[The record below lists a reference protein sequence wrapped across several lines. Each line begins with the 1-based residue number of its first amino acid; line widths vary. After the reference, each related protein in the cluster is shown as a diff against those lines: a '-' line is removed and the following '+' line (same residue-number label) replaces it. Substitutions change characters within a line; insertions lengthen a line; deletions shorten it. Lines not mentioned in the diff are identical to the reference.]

1 MNPLSS
7 PMSKDRSLVLVRGGG
22 DLASGIIL
30 RLHRSG
36 LQIVVTEL
44 PKPLAVRRT
53 VSFAEAVYEG
63 THTVEGV
70 TGRLIN
76 WDLPLPEFH
85 RQVTA
90 ALDWDEIPVLVDPQA
105 QVLTRIPFLAVID
118 ARLIKVPSEPLPIK
132 VPLHIGVGPGFHAGK
147 DCDAVIETRR
157 SHTLG
162 RVYWHG
168 SAQPDSGQP
177 EGDPKRVLR
186 APADGI
192 FVGHKQI
199 GEHCEAGELIAEIEP
214 EIENRHT
221 SILASLSGVLRG
233 LIRDGVQVSKGLK
246 VGDIDPRDDRSACY
260 LVSDKALSIGGG
272 VLEAILSKEEIRNKL
287 WTPSAFGTSPNFTGQ

>member
-1 MNPLSS
+1 
-7 PMSKDRSLVLVRGGG
+7 MSKDKSLLLVRGGG

-36 LQIVVTEL
+36 LNVIVSEL
-44 PKPLAVRRT
+44 AQPLAVRRS

-63 THTVEGV
+63 THTIEGV
-70 TGRLIN
+70 VGRRIERDSSPN
-76 WDLPLPEFH
+76 EFD
-85 RQVTA
+85 RQITA
-90 ALDWDEIPVLVDPQA
+90 ALDWDEIPVLIDPEA
-105 QVLTRIPFLAVID
+105 EVLSRLPFLAVID
-118 ARLIKVPSEPLPIK
+118 ARLIKKSVEPLPVR
-132 VPLHIGVGPGFHAGK
+132 VPLHLGVGPGFHAGE
-147 DCDAVIETRR
+147 DCDAIIETRR

-186 APADGI
+186 AASDGI

-199 GEHCEAGELIAEIEP
+199 GQHCETGELLAEIQSESG
-214 EIENRHT
+214 NGST
-221 SILASLSGVLRG
+221 SILAPLSGVLRG
-233 LIRDGVQVSKGLK
+233 LIRDGVRVTKGLK

-260 LVSDKALSIGGG
+260 LVSDKALAIGGG
-272 VLEAILSKEEIRNKL
+272 VLEALLSKEEVRNRL
-287 WTPSAFGTSPNFTGQ
+287 WTASAPSRHLPRIR

>member
-1 MNPLSS
+1 MPNIKPL
-7 PMSKDRSLVLVRGGG
+7 LLVRGGG
-22 DLASGIIL
+22 DLASGVIL

-36 LQIVVTEL
+36 LNVVVSEL
-44 PKPLAVRRT
+44 PQPLAVRRS

-63 THTVEGV
+63 THTIEGV
-70 TGRLIN
+70 TGRLIG
-76 WDLPLPEFH
+76 WDMPLSEFE

-90 ALDWDEIPVLVDPQA
+90 ALDREEIPVLVDPEA
-105 QVLTRIPFLAVID
+105 EVLSRFPFLTVID
-118 ARLIKVPSEPLPIK
+118 ARLIKKQVEPLAAK
-132 VPLHIGVGPGFHAGK
+132 VPLHIGVGPGFHAGE

-168 SAQPDSGQP
+168 TAQADSGQP

-186 APADGI
+186 AASDGI
-192 FVGHKQI
+192 FVGHKRI
-199 GEHCEAGELIAEIEP
+199 GEHCEPGELLAEIES
-214 EIENRHT
+214 EAENQTT
-221 SILASLSGVLRG
+221 SITAPLGGVLRG
-233 LIRDGVQVSKGLK
+233 LIRDGVRVTKGLK

-272 VLEAILSKEEIRNKL
+272 VLEALLSREEIRKQL
-287 WTPSAFGTSPNFTGQ
+287 WDSSQVEGASPA

>member
-1 MNPLSS
+1 MNHHYYTMPNKPLLL
-7 PMSKDRSLVLVRGGG
+7 MRGGG
-22 DLASGIIL
+22 DLASGVIL

-36 LQIVVTEL
+36 LQVVVSEL
-44 PKPLAVRRT
+44 AQPLAVRRS

-70 TGRLIN
+70 TGRRIE
-76 WDLPLPEFH
+76 WDLPLPEFQ
-85 RQVTA
+85 RKVMA

-105 QVLTRIPFLAVID
+105 EVLSRLPFLAVID
-118 ARLIKVPSEPLPIK
+118 ARLIKKTIDPLPVE
-132 VPLHIGVGPGFHAGK
+132 VPLHIGVGPGFHAGE
-147 DCDAVIETRR
+147 DCDVVIETRR

-168 SAQPDSGQP
+168 SAQADSGQP

-186 APADGI
+186 APANGI
-192 FVGHKQI
+192 VIGHWRI
-199 GEHCEAGELIAEIEP
+199 GEHCEAGDLLAEVRS
-214 EIENRHT
+214 ENENHGDP
-221 SILASLSGVLRG
+221 IIASLSGVLRG
-233 LIRDGVQVSKGLK
+233 IIRDGVPVTKGLK

-272 VLEAILSKEEIRNKL
+272 VLEALLSREEIRNKL
-287 WTPSAFGTSPNFTGQ
+287 WAPTAR

>member
-1 MNPLSS
+1 MPNIKPL
-7 PMSKDRSLVLVRGGG
+7 LLVRGGG
-22 DLASGIIL
+22 DLASGVIL

-36 LQIVVTEL
+36 LNVVVSEL
-44 PKPLAVRRT
+44 PQPLAVRRS

-63 THTVEGV
+63 THTIEGV
-70 TGRLIN
+70 TGRLIG
-76 WDLPLPEFH
+76 WDMPLSEFE

-90 ALDWDEIPVLVDPQA
+90 ALDREEIPVLVDPEA
-105 QVLTRIPFLAVID
+105 EVLSRFPFLTVID
-118 ARLIKVPSEPLPIK
+118 ARLIKKQVEPLAAK
-132 VPLHIGVGPGFHAGK
+132 VPLHIGVGPGFHAGE

-168 SAQPDSGQP
+168 TAQADSGQP

-186 APADGI
+186 AATDGI
-192 FVGHKQI
+192 FVGHKRI
-199 GEHCEAGELIAEIEP
+199 GEHCEPGELLAEIES
-214 EIENRHT
+214 EAENQTT
-221 SILASLSGVLRG
+221 SITAPLGGVLRG
-233 LIRDGVQVSKGLK
+233 LIRDGVRVTKGLK

-272 VLEAILSKEEIRNKL
+272 VLEALLSREEIRKQL
-287 WTPSAFGTSPNFTGQ
+287 WDSSQVEGASPA

>member
-1 MNPLSS
+1 MPNSRPL
-7 PMSKDRSLVLVRGGG
+7 LLVRGGG

-30 RLHRSG
+30 RLHRCG
-36 LQIVVTEL
+36 LNVIVSEL
-44 PKPLAVRRT
+44 AQPLAVRRS

-63 THTVEGV
+63 THTIEGV
-70 TGRLIN
+70 VGRRIEL
-76 WDLPLPEFH
+76 DLPPAEFD

-90 ALDWDEIPVLVDPQA
+90 ALDWDEIPVLIDPRA
-105 QVLTRIPFLAVID
+105 EVLSRLPFVAVID
-118 ARLIKVPSEPLPIK
+118 ARLIKKTAEPLPIID
-132 VPLHIGVGPGFHAGK
+132 PLHIGVGPGFHAGQ

-168 SAQPDSGQP
+168 SAQADSGQP

-186 APADGI
+186 AASDGI

-199 GEHCEAGELIAEIEP
+199 GQHCETGELLAEIES
-214 EIENRHT
+214 ETGSQNT
-221 SILASLSGVLRG
+221 SIFAPLSGVLRG
-233 LIRDGVQVSKGLK
+233 LIRDGVKVAKGLK

-260 LVSDKALSIGGG
+260 LVSDKALAIGGG
-272 VLEAILSKEEIRNKL
+272 VLEALLSRKEVRDRL
-287 WTPSAFGTSPNFTGQ
+287 WAPPISAS

>member
-1 MNPLSS
+1 MPNHRPL
-7 PMSKDRSLVLVRGGG
+7 LLVRGGG

-36 LQIVVTEL
+36 LQIVVSEL
-44 PKPLAVRRT
+44 PQPLAVRRT

-63 THTVEGV
+63 THTIEGV
-70 TGRLIN
+70 TGRRIEP
-76 WDLPLPEFH
+76 DLPHPEFE

-90 ALDWDEIPVLVDPQA
+90 ALDKKEIPVLIDPQA
-105 QVLTRIPFLAVID
+105 EVLNRFPFLAVID
-118 ARLIKVPSEPLPIK
+118 ARLIKKLVEPLPTK
-132 VPLHIGVGPGFHAGK
+132 VPFHIGVGPGFHAGQ

-186 APADGI
+186 APCDGV
-192 FVGHKQI
+192 FVGHMQI
-199 GEHCEAGELIAEIEP
+199 GEHCEAGNLVAEIES
-214 EIENRHT
+214 ETDNQ
-221 SILASLSGVLRG
+221 SIQLTAAVSGMLRG
-233 LIRDGVQVSKGLK
+233 LIRDGLRVTKGLK
-246 VGDIDPRDDRSACY
+246 VGDIDPRDDRTACF

-272 VLEAILSKEEIRNKL
+272 VLEAILSREEIRDRL
-287 WTPSAFGTSPNFTGQ
+287 WASSTR